1 MIGIFEKAL
10 VSTPND
16 SELYVQ
22 YILFRILWLSCIL
35 LRDNMD
41 KL

>member
-16 SELYVQ
+16 SELYVII
-22 YILFRILWLSCIL
+22 YFILEFFGYFVFY
-35 LRDNMD
+35 
-41 KL
+41 